1 MQALDLNSGSL
12 DFIKAADQFYFL
24 EINAIG
30 QFLGLSDACNY
41 GLEREIA
48 AHL

>member
-12 DFIKAADQFYFL
+12 DFIKSGDKFYFL

-30 QFLGLSDACNY
+30 QFLGMSNACNY

-48 AHL
+48 TYL